1 MCSHS
6 VQLLMIWAWN
16 FRKPIKEKHNSQY
29 FLSQRNVL
37 FPDYVE
43 LRGHHYM
50 NKCVQNA
57 RSRSGTYRIRHALS
71 NFSEWHISLYQINT
85 YLLQIVYVWSE
96 WRLSDSYPNQTNIYF
111 ARPRFS
117 SWKDNKREHF
127 FTVCFSCLIF
137 HENVNK
143 SLWLHI
149 DGHIDFV
156 LIASE
161 GWLMTPVASGVLNS
175 WVLRNMLYTTYV
187 KSLIGKHSP
196 PENESRP
203 TYKLNKNELSPAEEY

>member
-1 MCSHS
+1 MH
-6 VQLLMIWAWN
+6 
-16 FRKPIKEKHNSQY
+16 
-29 FLSQRNVL
+29 
-37 FPDYVE
+37 
-43 LRGHHYM
+43 
-50 NKCVQNA
+50 
-57 RSRSGTYRIRHALS
+57 
-71 NFSEWHISLYQINT
+71 YQILVNGI
-85 YLLQIVYVWSE
+85 YLCTKLTRTCFKMSTFD
-96 WRLSDSYPNQTNIYF
+96 LSDACDSYPNQTNICF

-161 GWLMTPVASGVLNS
+161 GWLMIPVASGVLNS
-175 WVLRNMLYTTYV
+175 GVLRNMPYTTYV